1 MTDFSAPVSIASI
14 RPFNV
19 GLSSAS
25 EETMIKALGMPK
37 MPLTTDDQPDRA
49 SDMVKKLEIT
59 DKVAVHVRVT
69 GVKPAV
75 ESLRAILA
83 EVAAAEPD
91 LIEVLR
97 SAGMLVVRLRR
108 PTSGKPSTKISNH
121 AWGTA
126 IDFSIA
132 GHEPVGD
139 SGKVVP
145 LGIAKLVPHFNKG
158 GWFSGI
164 DFKDDMHFEVANETI
179 GKWIAEGK
187 IGAGVPVA

>member
-1 MTDFSAPVSIASI
+1 MTDFSAPVPISSI

-25 EETMIKALGMPK
+25 EQTMINALGMPK

-49 SDMVKKLEIT
+49 SDMVKRLEVT
-59 DKVAVHVRVT
+59 ASVAVHVRVT
-69 GVKPAV
+69 GIKPAV
-75 ESLRAILA
+75 ESLQAILA
-83 EVAAAEPD
+83 EVAAAEPE
-91 LIEVLR
+91 LIQVLR

-108 PTSGKPSTKISNH
+108 PTSGIPSKKISNH

-126 IDFSIA
+126 VDFSIA

-139 SGKVVP
+139 SGQVVP
-145 LGIAKLVPHFNKG
+145 LGIAKLVPHLNKG

-179 GKWIAEGK
+179 QKWVADGK
-187 IGAGVPVA
+187 IGAGTPVA